1 MVVEPALPGALL
13 HGADEGHAQGHVQ
26 QLGGGQVTGRNVD
39 GADFPRILE
48 VEVA

>member
-1 MVVEPALPGALL
+1 MSQRF
-13 HGADEGHAQGHVQ
+13 QGPSFM
-26 QLGGGQVTGRNVD
+26 GPMRDMPRAMYSSWGGQVTGRNVD